1 MPRSPDPTLADR
13 VFAALS
19 RRIAAGEMAPGERL
33 RQVEIAAEFGA
44 SHVPVREAFRRL
56 EAEGLV
62 ESLPRRG
69 VRVALADRAALA
81 EAIEMRAALEALA
94 LRHAAEAYPPDRLA
108 ALAEADI
115 ACSRAKT
122 LAEWDAANQLFH
134 NLLLKGCPMP
144 RLMQTIERLQL
155 SASRMA
161 RQLAPARPPGLPRED
176 RDHRAILS
184 ALQGG
189 EVELAAQMLARHI
202 RRGLGLSINY
212 R

>member
-1 MPRSPDPTLADR
+1 MTRSPDPTLADR

-19 RRIAAGEMAPGERL
+19 RQIEAGELAPGQRL
-33 RQVEIAAEFGA
+33 RQDEIAAAFGA

-94 LRHAAEAYPPDRLA
+94 LRHAAEAYPPGHLA
-108 ALAEADI
+108 VLAEADH
-115 ACSRAKT
+115 ACSRAAT
-122 LAEWDAANQLFH
+122 PAEWEAANQSFH
-134 NLLLKGCPMP
+134 SLLLQGCPMP

-161 RQLAPARPPGLPRED
+161 RQLGAGHPAGLPRED
-176 RDHRAILS
+176 RDHRAMLS
-184 ALQGG
+184 ALQGRDID
-189 EVELAAQMLARHI
+189 LAAQILSRHI
-202 RRGLGLSINY
+202 RRGLRLNY